1 MPHADTPPTAH
12 FAAPPS
18 ASPIVNFNAFIP
30 NQTPDAFDQKAYL
43 GLVSAQASAAGGVG
57 AVAAILSVSAV
68 GRRRLVSQGISVA
81 TLVTFPVGQD
91 TAAGAMAANMHSS
104 DAWLQNLYGA
114 EAGATSIS
122 TANLSRWTLILS

>member
-1 MPHADTPPTAH
+1 M
-12 FAAPPS
+12 
-18 ASPIVNFNAFIP
+18 NFKAFIS

-91 TAAGAMAANMHSS
+91 TAAATMAANIHSS
-104 DAWLQNLYGA
+104 DDWLRSLYGA
-114 EAGATSIS
+114 EAGATSITS
-122 TANLSRWTLILS
+122 GFSGWVLTHLPCHRLQGAPPHMAV